1 MLSFKK
7 MGESGDRTTKG
18 RMRALASREP
28 GFKLLLKEGS

>member
-28 GFKLLLKEGS
+28 GFKLLLMEGG